1 MLRPAPVNQPVK
13 EGNVLE
19 ADLSI
24 ASRETRRVNVS
35 TRLVP
40 RKNATTSENANKM
53 NLGRRG

>member
-19 ADLSI
+19 ADLSLE
-24 ASRETRRVNVS
+24 SRETRRINVR

-40 RKNATTSENANKM
+40 RKNNQIRKDAEKM
-53 NLGRRG
+53 NIGRR

>member
-19 ADLSI
+19 ADLTI
-24 ASRETRRVNVS
+24 AARETRRVNVA

-40 RKNATTSENANKM
+40 RKNAQKSDNANKM
-53 NLGRRG
+53 NIGRR